1 MTPPNPD
8 RSDASA
14 AGFAASTA
22 PSAPAAPQERLV
34 VTEHKLKV
42 GRRTLQYSATCGTLV
57 LRDFEPAYS
66 PPGTASGSAK
76 DGPKDSTPKADKPR
90 AAFFFTAYTLKANS
104 VDSAENATAAP
115 ARPVTFS
122 FNGGPGSSSVW
133 LHLGILGP
141 QRVACDAMGNAP
153 PPPYA
158 LVDNE
163 HTLLTDS
170 DLVFIDPVGTGHS
183 RMAEGERASEFH
195 DYQRDLDS
203 VGEFIRLYLT
213 RYGRWGSPKYL
224 IGESYGTTRAAGLSL
239 HLQDKH
245 DIFING
251 VMLVSLAID
260 MQTLCFDHGNE
271 LPYALFLP
279 TYAATAWYHKALP
292 PDLQQQPLA
301 EVVSAAEA
309 FANDAYVVALMQGS
323 TLQGA
328 ARARVTAQVAR
339 YSGLSEAYVTKSDLR
354 PNPFRYFKELLRER
368 GQVVGRLDT
377 RFLGQDPDDAGENAE
392 TDAFMNNVI
401 GAYATGMN
409 RLLKDRLKFDSDAP
423 YVVHAPI
430 WDKWTWKEFAN
441 KYVNVGASLRKAMQ
455 ANPHMRVYVASG
467 YYDLGTPHAAGDYT
481 LSHLGLRAAGRDNIK
496 VSYFEAGHMM
506 YIHQPSLVRMAG
518 ELRAFVKGG

>member
-1 MTPPNPD
+1 MTPPTPD
-8 RSDASA
+8 RKDTPPAGPASA
-14 AGFAASTA
+14 APPAASA
-22 PSAPAAPQERLV
+22 APAPPQERLV
-34 VTEHKLKV
+34 VTEHRLKV
-42 GRRTLQYSATCGTLV
+42 GRHTLKYTATCGTLV
-57 LRDFEPAYS
+57 LRDFD
-66 PPGTASGSAK
+66 PGYAARDMARDTAGDTAK
-76 DGPKDSTPKADKPR
+76 DGEPKRDKPR
-90 AAFFFTAYTLKANS
+90 ATFFFTAYTLKT
-104 VDSAENATAAP
+104 EGAP
-115 ARPVTFS
+115 ASADRPVTFS

-141 QRVACDAMGNAP
+141 QRVATDEMGNAP

-158 LVDNE
+158 LVDNQ

-183 RMAEGERASEFH
+183 RVAEGEKPSEFH
-195 DYQRDLDS
+195 EYQRDLDS

-292 PDLQQQPLA
+292 PDLQKQPLA

-309 FANDAYVVALMQGS
+309 FANNAYVVALMQGS

-377 RFLGQDPDDAGENAE
+377 RFLGQDPDDAGEHTE

-481 LSHLGLRAAGRDNIK
+481 LSHLGLRAAGRDNIR

-518 ELRAFVKGG
+518 ELRAFVKGS